1 MTTFQF
7 IPFSERKMYQ
17 TAFDAITQ
25 LELWQYMRNFDQES
39 FTFSS
44 DTEVIRIS
52 KKISELGYDGH
63 SGASFGCTMRAMQY
77 IAKEGMDKFKTI
89 YRRGNSAS

>member
-7 IPFSERKMYQ
+7 IPISQRKMYQ

-39 FTFSS
+39 FTFCL

-63 SGASFGCTMRAMQY
+63 SGTSFGCTMRAMQY
-77 IAKEGMDKFKTI
+77 IAKEGMDNFKTM